1 MVQILGTKK
10 PAIAVLLH
18 VHFTVHKHP
27 LPCPWSIY
35 GLADDFVQCFAH
47 TDFKMLFWFRV
58 YSTLS
63 EISIALET
71 MRWPKNRKHMSWSQ
85 HFWKA
90 TWKELEHV
98 LVLLV
103 VGLLKPYLGKW
114 SNLTTFWTGSNQQLA
129 LGPVVMSTKCLIY
142 PHQKNQWNAC
152 YCILTLP
159 ETIAPE
165 NWCLVQMIHF
175 LSRQFGPIFNGKIVV
190 SFKLCAVFMEGCILG
205 GSSQLV

>member
-18 VHFTVHKHP
+18 VHVTVHKHP

-63 EISIALET
+63 EFSIALET

-90 TWKELEHV
+90 IWKELEHV

-103 VGLLKPYLGKW
+103 VGLLKPYVGKW
-114 SNLTTFWTGSNQQLA
+114 CNLTTASDYGNIFELGSNHQLA
-129 LGPVVMSTKCLIY
+129 LGPVVMSTKCLIKKINGMPAIVY
-142 PHQKNQWNAC
+142 WPSLKQSPLRIDAWFRWFISFRVNLALFSMAQ
-152 YCILTLP
+152 LL
-159 ETIAPE
+159 
-165 NWCLVQMIHF
+165 LV
-175 LSRQFGPIFNGKIVV
+175 
-190 SFKLCAVFMEGCILG
+190 
-205 GSSQLV
+205 SSYG